1 MKLEQLETLLS
12 AVPSISVDHN
22 LIGKLREGW
31 EVRLENFP
39 KEIQFDYPNRTL
51 PVTLTGS
58 DCSLNCAHCGGHYLK
73 GMKPLTELKN
83 LEDYSSCLI
92 SGGCSRDGKVP
103 ILGFAQEI
111 GNLKGGKAINLHSG
125 LVDEEGA
132 KKIASVAD
140 VVSFDFIYNDD
151 VIKKVYKLNKG
162 KEDYVDSYL
171 SLRKHLK
178 VVPHICIGLYKGEIF
193 WEYQALEKLKELGV
207 DALSFIVFVPTKG
220 TEFAEEKPPSPLEV
234 IDVIVRARILFP
246 KTPIYLGC
254 MRPKGS
260 YRNILDPLA
269 VLAGVNKLVIPA
281 PKGREMAEKLGL
293 SIKRGSECCGLD

>member
-1 MKLEQLETLLS
+1 MEQLETLLS
-12 AVPSISVDHN
+12 AVPSISIDN
-22 LIGKLREGW
+22 SLKTKLREALK
-31 EVRLENFP
+31 VRHNNFP

-58 DCSLNCAHCGGHYLK
+58 DCSLKCAHCGGHYLK
-73 GMKPLTELKN
+73 GMKPLKELKDREN
-83 LEDYSSCLI
+83 FSSCLI
-92 SGGCSRDGKVP
+92 SGGCSVDGKVP
-103 ILGFAQEI
+103 ILAFADELTKI
-111 GNLKGGKAINLHSG
+111 KKEKAINLHSG

-132 KKIASVAD
+132 KRLASIAD
-140 VVSFDFIYNDD
+140 VVSFDFIYHDE
-151 VIKKVYKLNKG
+151 VIKRVYKLDKT
-162 KEDYVDSYL
+162 KEDYVNSYSAL
-171 SLRKHLK
+171 KKHLK

-220 TEFAEEKPPSPLEV
+220 TEFANEKPPSPLEV
-234 IDVIVRARILFP
+234 IDVIIKARLLFP
-246 KTPIYLGC
+246 TTPIYLGC

-269 VLAGVNKLVIPA
+269 VLSGVNKLVIPA

-293 SIKRGSECCGLD
+293 TIKRGSECCGLD